1 MHACSQILSLFI
13 TGTRYISD
21 TFSSEKAPL
30 LRNEK
35 NKESTAML
43 NEMCIPIT
51 EALPSSV
58 SPQYFKC
65 HITSAASTMHD
76 IVTNSSLTESFF
88 LW

>member
-21 TFSSEKAPL
+21 TFSNEKAPL

-65 HITSAASTMHD
+65 RITSAAYHR
-76 IVTNSSLTESFF
+76 FHYA
-88 LW
+88 